1 MNPDFD
7 RAATA
12 AAEILIKYGI
22 STAPVDPIPI
32 FKKAD
37 GFNVVT
43 FTEMSHMVGVDRQD
57 LISSFDASNHDAVSS
72 VYLKNG
78 KKHYL
83 VAYNM
88 RLPQYLVQR
97 ALAREM
103 GHIVLGHDG
112 SRPEDVRML
121 EAMFFARHLLCPRPL
136 IRAIQD
142 AGIPITV
149 ETLGLITGCYER
161 CLIGMQKSH
170 GVHVA
175 PELNAMLRQQFAPYV
190 QNFADCRAILT
201 ISDDSPLVNFGTYMD
216 NYEECAI

>member
-1 MNPDFD
+1 MTPDFD
-7 RAATA
+7 RSATA

-112 SRPEDVRML
+112 TLPQDVRNA
-121 EAMFFARHLLCPRPL
+121 EALCFAHHLICPRAL
-136 IRAIQD
+136 IHAIQESG
-142 AGIPITV
+142 AKITTEV
-149 ETLGLITGCYER
+149 LGNTTGCYER
-161 CLIGMQKSH
+161 CLIGMRREPAT
-170 GVHVA
+170 HVPA
-175 PELNAMLRQQFAPYV
+175 ELNRKIREQFADYL
-190 QNFADCRAILT
+190 ADFLDFQ
-201 ISDDSPLVNFGTYMD
+201 SFLSQDDDSMIANFGTFMD
-216 NYEECAI
+216 GYED

>member
-1 MNPDFD
+1 MTPDYD

-22 STAPVDPIPI
+22 CTAPVDPIPI
-32 FKKAD
+32 FKKAP

-43 FTEMSHMVGVDRQD
+43 FTEMSRMVGVDRQD
-57 LISSFDASNHDAVSS
+57 LLSSFDASNRDAVSS

-112 SRPEDVRML
+112 TRPQEVRNA
-121 EAMFFARHLLCPRPL
+121 EALCFAHHLICPRAL
-136 IRAIQD
+136 IHAIQES
-142 AGIPITV
+142 GIKITTEV
-149 ETLGLITGCYER
+149 LGNTTGCYER
-161 CLIGMQKSH
+161 CLIGMRRDPAT
-170 GVHVA
+170 HVPA
-175 PELNAMLRQQFAPYV
+175 ELNRKIRDQFADYLSDFLDF
-190 QNFADCRAILT
+190 QSFLSQD
-201 ISDDSPLVNFGTYMD
+201 DDSMIANFGTYMD
-216 NYEECAI
+216 GYEE

>member
-32 FKKAD
+32 FKKAH

-43 FTEMSHMVGVDRQD
+43 FTEMSQMIGMSRQD
-57 LISSFDASNHDAVSS
+57 LVSTFEAENHDAVTS
-72 VYLKNG
+72 VYIKDG
-78 KKHYL
+78 HPHYL

-88 RLPQYLVQR
+88 RLPQYIVHR

-112 SRPEDVRML
+112 SRPDDVRNA
-121 EAMFFARHLLCPRPL
+121 EALCFAHHLLCPRPL
-136 IRAIQD
+136 IHAIQESG
-142 AGIPITV
+142 AKITV
-149 ETLGLITGCYER
+149 EVLGNTTGCYER
-161 CLIGMQKSH
+161 CLIGMRRTPAT
-170 GVHVA
+170 HVP
-175 PELNAMLRQQFAPYV
+175 PELNRKVRDQFADY
-190 QNFADCRAILT
+190 
-201 ISDDSPLVNFGTYMD
+201 ISEFLDFQSYLSQGDDSMIANFGTFMD
-216 NYEECAI
+216 GYEE

>member
-1 MNPDFD
+1 MTPDYD

-22 STAPVDPIPI
+22 CTAPVDPIPI
-32 FKKAD
+32 FKKAP

-43 FTEMSHMVGVDRQD
+43 FTEMSRMVGVDRQD
-57 LISSFDASNHDAVSS
+57 ILSSLDASNRDAVSS

-78 KKHYL
+78 KNHYL

-112 SRPEDVRML
+112 TRPQEVRNA
-121 EAMFFARHLLCPRPL
+121 EALCFAHHLICPRAL
-136 IRAIQD
+136 IHAIQES
-142 AGIPITV
+142 GTKITTEV
-149 ETLGLITGCYER
+149 LGNTTGCYER
-161 CLIGMQKSH
+161 CLIGMRRDPAT
-170 GVHVA
+170 HVPA
-175 PELNAMLRQQFAPYV
+175 ELNRKIRDQFADYLSDFLDF
-190 QNFADCRAILT
+190 QSFLSQD
-201 ISDDSPLVNFGTYMD
+201 DDSMIANFGTFMD
-216 NYEECAI
+216 GYEE

>member
-1 MNPDFD
+1 MIPDFD

-12 AAEILIKYGI
+12 AAEVLVKYGI
-22 STAPVDPIPI
+22 CTAPVDPIPI

-43 FTEMSHMVGVDRQD
+43 FTEMSRIAGVDRQE
-57 LISSFDASNHDAVSS
+57 LLSSFDASNQDAVSS

-112 SRPEDVRML
+112 SRPQEVRNA
-121 EAMFFARHLLCPRPL
+121 EALCFAHHLICPRAL
-136 IRAIQD
+136 IHAIKES
-142 AGIPITV
+142 GTKLTTEV
-149 ETLGLITGCYER
+149 LGNTTGCYER
-161 CLIGMQKSH
+161 CLIGMRREPAT
-170 GVHVA
+170 HVP
-175 PELNAMLRQQFAPYV
+175 PELNRKIREQFTDYLSDFLSFQSFLA
-190 QNFADCRAILT
+190 QE
-201 ISDDSPLVNFGTYMD
+201 DDSMIANFGTFMD
-216 NYEECAI
+216 GYEE

>member
-1 MNPDFD
+1 MTPDFD

-43 FTEMSHMVGVDRQD
+43 FTEMSTMFGVDRRD
-57 LISSFDASNHDAVSS
+57 LLSSFATSNHDAVSS
-72 VYLKNG
+72 VYLKDG

-112 SRPEDVRML
+112 TRPEEVRNA
-121 EAMFFARHLLCPRPL
+121 EAICFANHLLCPRAL

-142 AGIPITV
+142 SGTRITTEV
-149 ETLGLITGCYER
+149 LGNTTGCYER
-161 CLIGMQKSH
+161 CLVCMRH
-170 GVHVA
+170 LPAVHVPA
-175 PELNAMLRQQFAPYV
+175 EMNRQIRAQFADY
-190 QNFADCRAILT
+190 ILEFLDFQ
-201 ISDDSPLVNFGTYMD
+201 SYLAQDDDSMIANFGTFMD
-216 NYEECAI
+216 GYEE

>member
-1 MNPDFD
+1 MTPDYD

-22 STAPVDPIPI
+22 CTAPVDPIPI
-32 FKKAD
+32 FKKAP

-43 FTEMSHMVGVDRQD
+43 FTEMSRMVGVDRQD
-57 LISSFDASNHDAVSS
+57 LLSSFDASNRDAVSS

-78 KKHYL
+78 KNHYL

-112 SRPEDVRML
+112 TRPQEIRNA
-121 EAMFFARHLLCPRPL
+121 EALCFAHHLICPRAL
-136 IRAIQD
+136 IHAIQES
-142 AGIPITV
+142 GTKITTEV
-149 ETLGLITGCYER
+149 LGNTTGCYER
-161 CLIGMQKSH
+161 CLIGMRREPAT
-170 GVHVA
+170 HVPA
-175 PELNAMLRQQFAPYV
+175 ELNRKVRDQFADYLSDFLDF
-190 QNFADCRAILT
+190 QSFLSQD
-201 ISDDSPLVNFGTYMD
+201 DDSMIANFGTYMD
-216 NYEECAI
+216 GYEE